1 MKSTNLTIAK
11 IIIIFCALFVAV
23 PAFSQVSVRYLG
35 ANGTITDAEHAIE
48 MQNIHK
54 KSSKK
59 TTIQTFLQKDNK
71 WDKTTT
77 DLYRLVND
85 STYKIKE
92 YSTDFNG
99 TIYRIFH
106 RQNDQLYKFKDVIKG
121 GKVREGTATSVVP
134 LVLQGEVTEY
144 YKNGNLKSIS
154 HYNNNELVS
163 NQNWNS
169 DGEKYIDNIFY
180 SADVYPTFKP
190 GAKMINQ
197 KLMEAFKTSGIDIS
211 SISGSLVIGFV
222 VMEDGQIDGVKILKG
237 LGPTINTVAVET
249 FNNLKGDWTP
259 AKLDDKVVRFFQV
272 FPINFIYKTQS
283 FEFAELRGSTLHWG
297 AY

>member
-1 MKSTNLTIAK
+1 MKSANLNIRKFVT
-11 IIIIFCALFVAV
+11 IFCALFVV
-23 PAFSQVSVRYLG
+23 SQVFSQETVQYLG
-35 ANGTITDAEHAIE
+35 ANGKTTDAGHAIE
-48 MQNIHK
+48 MLNIHK
-54 KSSKK
+54 KSTKK
-59 TTIQTFLQKDNK
+59 TTIQTFLQKDKK

-77 DLYRLVND
+77 DLYRLEND

-92 YSTDFNG
+92 YSTDFTG
-99 TIYRIFH
+99 IIYRIFYH
-106 RQNDQLYKFKDVIKG
+106 RNDQLYKFKDVIKG
-121 GKVREGTATSVVP
+121 GKVCEGTAKSVVP
-134 LVLQGEVTEY
+134 LVLQGEVKEY
-144 YKNGNLKSIS
+144 YKNGNTKSIS
-154 HYNNNELVS
+154 QYNNNELVS
-163 NQNWNS
+163 NKNWNA

-190 GAKMINQ
+190 GAKIINQ
-197 KLMEAFKTSGIDIS
+197 KLMEAFKNSGIDIS

-222 VMEDGQIDGVKILKG
+222 VMEDGQINGVKVLKG

-249 FNNLKGDWTP
+249 INNLKGEWTP

-297 AY
+297 TY

>member
-11 IIIIFCALFVAV
+11 MITIFCALFVAV
-23 PAFSQVSVRYLG
+23 PAFSQESARYLG

-59 TTIQTFLQKDNK
+59 TTIQTFLQKDKK

-197 KLMEAFKTSGIDIS
+197 KLMEAFKNSGIDIS